1 MEDRVLVGLRGLVS
15 ADRLSLNLSR
25 VAPPMLHQNI
35 FSQPSLKMAFVGRR
49 NASSIKDDTKVD
61 KIATMATRTV
71 GTRKYWCIHTLSKG
85 IVFRPTIRIKD
96 LPHVSKFGVPNK
108 NLMNI

>member
-1 MEDRVLVGLRGLVS
+1 MVGLRGLVS

-25 VAPPMLHQNI
+25 VAPPMLQQNI
-35 FSQPSLKMAFVGRR
+35 FLSAILKNGVRR
-49 NASSIKDDTKVD
+49 TTESIKDDTKVD
-61 KIATMATRTV
+61 KIATMASRTV
-71 GTRKYWCIHTLSKG
+71 GTLKYWCIHTLSKG

-96 LPHVSKFGVPNK
+96 LPDVSKFGVPNK

>member
-1 MEDRVLVGLRGLVS
+1 MQTGSHSTSHEWRHQCS
-15 ADRLSLNLSR
+15 SR
-25 VAPPMLHQNI
+25 TI

-49 NASSIKDDTKVD
+49 NASSIKEDTKVD
-61 KIATMATRTV
+61 KIATMVTRTV
-71 GTRKYWCIHTLSKG
+71 GTLKYWCIHTLSKG

-96 LPHVSKFGVPNK
+96 LLLPHVSRFGVPNK